1 MDRKVFLKQCGWACI
16 GITLGGGLLASC
28 TNHQAIVAVREG
40 DFFTIPKSSF
50 WSEENQKFKRYV
62 IISNDE
68 LVFPICVFRKS
79 ETEYSA
85 LLMECSHQGAELQ
98 VYGDR
103 LQCPAHGSEFDREG
117 NPLNAPADKV
127 LRKFQCL
134 VSDHSIKISLR

>member
-98 VYGDR
+98 VYGER
-103 LQCPAHGSEFDREG
+103 LQGPAHGSEFDREG

>member
-1 MDRKVFLKQCGWACI
+1 
-16 GITLGGGLLASC
+16 
-28 TNHQAIVAVREG
+28 
-40 DFFTIPKSSF
+40 
-50 WSEENQKFKRYV
+50 V

-134 VSDHSIKISLR
+134 VSDNSIKISLR